1 MTSLALAAL
10 LQLPLVVAANPESYA
25 EARRQTEETGRP
37 LVVIVGAEWCPACQV
52 MKHTILPQVREH
64 GVLRKVAFATVDLDR
79 ENALGQNLIGSGP
92 IPQLIM
98 FRKNG
103 NGWLRRK
110 LIGGQSVETVERFI
124 EDGVARSE
132 ATQVQSSGPSPA
144 QTSSQGG
151 SVVAQPISVTGA
163 TR

>member
-1 MTSLALAAL
+1 MFSLALTTL
-10 LQLPLVVAANPESYA
+10 LQLPLVVGASPESYT

-52 MKHTILPQVREH
+52 MKNSVLPQVREN
-64 GVLRKVAFATVDLDR
+64 GTLRKVAFAAVDLDR
-79 ENALGQNLIGSGP
+79 ESKLGKNLIGSGP

-103 NGWLRRK
+103 ESWMRRK
-110 LIGGQSVETVERFI
+110 LIGGQSVATVERFI
-124 EDGVARSE
+124 EDGVALNDRAKATAEGPTSPSTASSE
-132 ATQVQSSGPSPA
+132 GTPA
-144 QTSSQGG
+144 QPVSETS
-151 SVVAQPISVTGA
+151 